1 MEQIARS
8 TATMNPF
15 GEPSTAKGRG
25 RVIWRQGQDH
35 KELRRPQTENRTDVA
50 VIHNSAQPDPCV
62 EGDISVTSTLS
73 ANAKEFYPPNY
84 QSQQSKDSYNS
95 SSQYEEVPRQNVLP
109 FQTPVVPNSS
119 LGQGYLEGI
128 RYSNWSPVAP
138 YLVFKPT
145 PVTGGGPHHNSSNPA
160 SENKEELITTN
171 HLIEVMQHLTV
182 HPGKFDVL
190 ITPLVDT
197 FSCWLGDE
205 DKVSYIVNAIVE
217 QSITE
222 PNFRYNGA
230 RFCSFLNNE
239 FPPGERSTF
248 RAYLLNRCKEEHV
261 QISNYIHTHPRR
273 LHGFVLF
280 MAELFMQLEC
290 AKGYG
295 ERITILGTALVE
307 DLSLLITEPTSENIK
322 CTCQVLKLAGQP
334 LDVQEPVIM
343 NEVMESL
350 LHLLNNPMVE
360 SNVRHL
366 ISSVFELRRA
376 GWGDASGFMPNTS
389 TTQPS
394 NPCLQ
399 NYPVF
404 YGPDGQI
411 MTPEES
417 QFLEESVGR
426 IPDSE
431 EYDDCSEDGDI
442 VWEPDD
448 EMDEEIQAAFEQFLN
463 LGKN

>member
-95 SSQYEEVPRQNVLP
+95 SSQYEE
-109 FQTPVVPNSS
+109 
-119 LGQGYLEGI
+119 
-128 RYSNWSPVAP
+128 
-138 YLVFKPT
+138 PT